1 MNAQAIP
8 LTAGHSG
15 SMANYANAEGARQ
28 LVAQNLQRQASMR
41 NTGTKQPAAQAP
53 VAKVAT
59 AKVTA
64 TGLKPIELKDNTGPI
79 ACMMSFLNALLEVV
93 GIVHA

>member
-8 LTAGHSG
+8 LTAGHAG
-15 SMANYANAEGARQ
+15 SMSNYANSEGARQ
-28 LVAQNLQRQASMR
+28 LVAQNLQKRASMR
-41 NTGTKQPAAQAP
+41 TTGTKQPAAQVPA
-53 VAKVAT
+53 

-64 TGLKPIELKDNTGPI
+64 SGLKPIELKENTGAI
-79 ACMMSFLNALLEVV
+79 ACLMSFLNALLEVV